1 MARGCRS
8 QNVSSRAYF
17 FELESTSQVRDGLQ
31 QERVIGSSQDDLRE
45 ESLESD
51 SRLGLYLTH
60 EFKVRSFLF
69 LPGRDGQEYASRRLR
84 GKPLLP

>member
-1 MARGCRS
+1 MASWEWARGSEGRRS
-8 QNVSSRAYF
+8 SA
-17 FELESTSQVRDGLQ
+17 L
-31 QERVIGSSQDDLRE
+31 GSSQDDLRE

-69 LPGRDGQEYASRRLR
+69 QPGRDGQEYASRRLR
-84 GKPLLP
+84 GKPR